1 MRTQNGRNERTYI
14 GGVGLDQVSP
24 ASAEAR
30 IIDLARDHSGPAAL
44 VVTPN
49 IQHVALWRADVEF
62 RQSCTTSEL
71 VLPDGWPVV
80 TAMRLLDGYHGK
92 RVTGSDLA
100 PRICQAAAREG
111 LSIGL
116 IGGRSD
122 SAAIAARRLRQRVP
136 GLQIPLAAS
145 PQFCDRPT
153 EIDVRTL
160 VGLVEPAK
168 IDILLLCI
176 GTPKSEL
183 LAAAAASE
191 LEAGVV
197 LCFGAAIDFIAGS
210 QTRAPRWLQM
220 VGMEWAYRISK
231 EPKRLA
237 GRYAVAAPKFVRAI
251 AHEKRTRRHRS
262 RGTSQ

>member
-1 MRTQNGRNERTYI
+1 MRTQDGRNERTYI
-14 GGVGLDQVSP
+14 GGVGLDQVSMQ
-24 ASAEAR
+24 SAEAR
-30 IIDLARDHSGPAAL
+30 IIDLARDHGKSTAV

-49 IQHVALWRADVEF
+49 IQHVALWRTDVEF
-62 RQSCTTSEL
+62 RQSCIASEL

-100 PRICQAAAREG
+100 PRVCQAAAREG

-116 IGGRSD
+116 IGGQSD
-122 SAAIAARRLRQRVP
+122 CAAIAAQRLRQQVP

-160 VGLVEPAK
+160 VGLVNPAK

-210 QTRAPRWLQM
+210 QTRAPSWLQG
-220 VGMEWAYRISK
+220 VGMEWAYRVAK

-237 GRYAVAAPKFVRAI
+237 SRYAVAAPKFIQAI
-251 AHEKRTRRHRS
+251 AQEKRTRRRQG
-262 RGTSQ
+262 RDKSQ